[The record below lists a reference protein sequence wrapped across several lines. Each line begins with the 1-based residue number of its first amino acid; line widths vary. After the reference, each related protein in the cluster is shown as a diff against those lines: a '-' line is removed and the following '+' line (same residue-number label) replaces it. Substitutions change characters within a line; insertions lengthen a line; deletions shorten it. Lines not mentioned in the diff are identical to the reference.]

1 MARQTRQFPQGKYV
15 LRTPHVTQD
24 GQVYAV
30 YMYYYWKGK
39 QIRRS
44 VDFFVSQKD

>member
-15 LRTPHVTQD
+15 LRTPHDTKD

-30 YMYYYWKGK
+30 YLCKSSLLGY
-39 QIRRS
+39 QSNI
-44 VDFFVSQKD
+44 

>member
-30 YMYYYWKGK
+30 YM
-39 QIRRS
+39 QRRH
-44 VDFFVSQKD
+44 VTPVFN

>member
-15 LRTPHVTQD
+15 LRTPHQTQE

-30 YMYYYWKGK
+30 YLW
-39 QIRRS
+39 IVS
-44 VDFFVSQKD
+44 VGLPRIG